1 MNVITLG
8 ERQIKYD
15 LERKNVKNL
24 NLRIRSDCSVYVSAN
39 TKISLE
45 TIEGFLASKSS
56 YILAALDKY
65 AEFSKYVI
73 DDHSYLTGECFRYL
87 GRELRLKVIQGKN
100 HVNTDGVYL
109 YLTIQDIANTATKEK
124 LIVKWYDTQC
134 RDLFPEL
141 IENIYPTFRKY
152 NVPMPK
158 LILRDMTSRWGSCQ
172 AKRGTITLNKR
183 LIETPRECIEYV
195 ILHELTHF
203 IQPDHSQNFYD
214 LLGAFMPDWKERKV
228 TLEKYMYR

>member
-8 ERQIKYD
+8 ERLIEYE
-15 LERKNVKNL
+15 LERKEVKNI
-24 NLRIRSDCSVYVSAN
+24 NLRIRSDSSVYVSAN
-39 TKISLE
+39 PKISLE
-45 TIEGFLASKSS
+45 TIEKFLVSKSA
-56 YILAALDKY
+56 YILNALDKY
-65 AEFSKYVI
+65 AELAKYAI
-73 DDHSYLTGECFRYL
+73 EDHDYLTGECLRYL

-100 HVNTDGVYL
+100 NVSTDGVYL
-109 YLTIQDIANTATKEK
+109 YLTIQDATNTAAKEK
-124 LIVKWYDTQC
+124 LIIKWYDAQC
-134 RDLFPEL
+134 RDLFPKL

-172 AKRGTITLNKR
+172 VKRGTITLNKR

-203 IQPDHSQNFYD
+203 IQPDHSQKFYV
-214 LLGAFMPDWKERKV
+214 LLGTFMPNWKERKA